1 MIFAKR
7 GFSGNMPLYFSKF
20 VTDRRFLEIVT
31 LSDFYKS
38 WISGNCA
45 IRLFHRQGTIR
56 SCDIKY
62 LASVKEKAVI
72 SEKSLGG
79 DKVTA
84 SEKGGFASKTVIL
97 LGCRRARVT

>member
-1 MIFAKR
+1 
-7 GFSGNMPLYFSKF
+7 MPLYFSKF

-62 LASVKEKAVI
+62 LASAKEKAVI
-72 SEKSLGG
+72 SEEKSGR
-79 DKVTA
+79 
-84 SEKGGFASKTVIL
+84 SEVYPLSRTQEIL
-97 LGCRRARVT
+97 VAQIFRQL